1 MKVVVDTNVV
11 VSGLLWGGPSNRIL
25 RWARDGLLE
34 IVVCEE
40 TTPEVRRV
48 IQYKRFS
55 KRLSDLDTSSNEVFS
70 YFMNL
75 VTFAPTPGSIPE
87 VIKVDLFDNIFLAL
101 VSENS
106 AQLIISG
113 DKHLLDLGT
122 YKDIEIVTP
131 SEASRVIENL
141 GTYRG

>member
-11 VSGLLWGGPSNRIL
+11 VSGLLWGGPPNRIL

-55 KRLSDLDTSSNEVFS
+55 KRLSDLDISSNEVFS

-87 VIKVDLFDNIFLAL
+87 VIKEDLFDNIFLAL
-101 VSENS
+101 ASENS

-113 DKHLLDLGT
+113 DKHLLDVGT
-122 YKDIEIVTP
+122 YKDIQIVTP
-131 SEASRVIENL
+131 SEASRVIESL
-141 GTYRG
+141 VTRG